1 MNKFAVYIFHIYR
14 QKKVGVGATQKI
26 SVNNLTVK
34 VNNKL
39 PPLSWI
45 CILKESEYK
54 FFVGNKV
61 EFTNDCL
68 IEGAWDGEFKSY
80 NFSTSEFVF
89 GSGAVIIDNEIQF
102 VPPRHC
108 AESLYVIRRKEDNEF
123 FVSNSI
129 NFVLEESKIDI
140 ESKLFESLT
149 NAIED
154 TIELATLNG
163 IDQANP
169 IIFENDEIIFYRIM
183 FYNFSIRRNESIKFH
198 RLSPKRYF
206 RNFKQ
211 YREFVKKKTYQVC
224 SNAMSNDRKFV
235 FEPLTSISKGYD
247 SSTTAVIANELGY
260 KKAITLDVEVWNMD
274 DCGAV
279 IGEKLGM
286 DVERIKHIMSDQIE
300 NLNIEVS
307 DDLAENS
314 YEFIATVGSGDDI
327 TFLVFEP
334 YIKDKI
340 FISGVYGD
348 IVWEKQ
354 SKLTSGLPKNG
365 IVGKSTTEFRLRV
378 GYFLLPLPSIGAR
391 FSAPIVKLSN
401 SKETEGYSVGG
412 SYDRPIPRK
421 IIEDAGIPR
430 SEFGTN
436 KCATS
441 PNILN
446 RKEIFKTA
454 VNVIRQR
461 YN

>member
-183 FYNFSIRRNESIKFH
+183 FYNFSIRRNESIKLH

-314 YEFIATVGSGDDI
+314 YEFIATVG
-327 TFLVFEP
+327 
-334 YIKDKI
+334 
-340 FISGVYGD
+340 
-348 IVWEKQ
+348 
-354 SKLTSGLPKNG
+354 
-365 IVGKSTTEFRLRV
+365 LRV
-378 GYFLLPLPSIGAR
+378 GYFHLPLPSIGAR